1 MSKNTL
7 PKFPKQ
13 KSHFDRKEKGLIG
26 ICLALVLV
34 ETHVLGCFYEVTG
47 QMLKFRYGLRKNR
60 S

>member
-47 QMLKFRYGLRKNR
+47 QMLKLDMD
-60 S
+60 